1 MALRFLSPLVSAGTK
16 ASTYRKELLPLF
28 HDEYQPQGFT
38 INEVAVKCGVKPV
51 TVRAW
56 ICRKEM
62 RAMKVGY
69 RRYVTPQQLREFQ
82 EFRSSGE
89 YVDMTYAYGP
99 VKR

>member
-1 MALRFLSPLVSAGTK
+1 
-16 ASTYRKELLPLF
+16 LF

-62 RAMKVGY
+62 RAMKVGH

-99 VKR
+99 VRR